1 MAGDYSV
8 RVKAVLDVGSIKAQ
22 LDALSK
28 SGLNID
34 ASKATKELENVQ
46 KQAGL
51 VGDSVTKATKKG
63 SDGFKG
69 LKGYISKG
77 VSSFGDI
84 TKKVMLFGA
93 ATNIING
100 VSQSAKAMVGSVFEL
115 DASLTELKKVSDLSG
130 SSLDQFTDK
139 AYDLGAEVAR
149 TGTEVIDAS
158 TEFVKM
164 GYTVNESLDL
174 SRVATMFQNVADTE
188 ISAGDA
194 ANFINSQM
202 KAFNFTAAESEHII
216 DAVNQVANEFAV
228 GTNDLSGALTVA
240 GSSLATTGNSFE
252 QTIGLITSATEM
264 MPGKAQTVGN
274 SFRTIGINIAA
285 MADSTDTWVA
295 ANGRVNVALKDSQG
309 NLRSTYDIMKD
320 LYTGVEG
327 QSVAWNELSEAEQNA
342 IAVQA
347 GGKTRYQAFVAS
359 MSNFDAAIR
368 STETAMNSQGSAAR
382 ENANAIDSLEGHINA
397 LKSAFQKFAT
407 SLISSDLVKNII
419 DVGTAILNFASSDI
433 GQAVIKLG
441 LLATAIG
448 VAARAFNK
456 LHAIVKGMS
465 FLEGLK
471 TLWLGTSKATDK
483 DTAATDRNTAAKNRN
498 TAAQEANRSARTKNT
513 AATTAQTAATNKANQ
528 SMSMLPDTT
537 SKSAKGFDKLNDST
551 KKSTST
557 MGKFKSGLSK
567 VVGSAKEGTGLVGK
581 LSGVFTSL
589 APTLTV
595 TGLAATG
602 VAIGITK
609 YYDGLEQ
616 AASDAVTKYEE
627 TEQQIAANKQEIER
641 LTSKTEG
648 LTDAEADRLA
658 ILISQTGELE
668 KQLDK
673 QAQQVVDTYMETG
686 GKDPYLKDLKAS
698 GWVKGMKNDLEDYQ
712 RTYNSFLSANTKADE
727 KAAKKSLDYYKDS
740 MDKRAEAAQ
749 GFLDALKTKEDL
761 GLDLTEEEK
770 KYKKFAE
777 SALDTY
783 DEMKSAADPEAL
795 KAMFPDADFAD
806 MSQKELAKY
815 TDKMREF
822 TKAMGDGE
830 EGAKAFKN
838 LMEGL
843 DDGFSNLG
851 SFNEDTGKFD
861 FSNTNIEDYANAL
874 GVSVD
879 YAEQLLTAQTKNG
892 NINWDVP
899 EEEIDSF
906 NQGLSGLNTT
916 LTDTDGKMLTSKTT
930 LEEYAKSLGIPEAA
944 IPSFISA
951 YTEAG
956 NTLVDFT
963 SDAGTTIDQLGKLG
977 EASGLAYD
985 EMGNL
990 TGVNLDQLAQ
1000 SVYDLGGS
1008 SEDLEG
1014 LINYLRDIE
1023 GVTFD
1028 GEWEDYI
1035 TGADTA
1041 EQAAKELFDAVD
1053 KVPEEKDI
1061 KLSVEDNAIGV
1072 MLYAQAVADGYEGTY
1087 EAWLTQG
1094 GGEEA
1099 IAKFKEAQSAGE
1111 DYEQTY
1117 SGTVDANNQPAIGAI
1132 AIANAAG
1139 LNWRQKK
1146 FNANVNAKDNATGTI
1161 NRLKRTYAGQVIAT
1175 ATIAI
1180 KAAAS
1185 KRAKGKRKGEEGGLA
1200 WVGDEGSRSNPKPE
1214 LIQTRYGAYLAG
1226 TKGWEQVVLA
1236 DDDIVY
1242 SNTETRRL
1250 LGNNYTDSGFTPRY
1264 ASGTPKFLDAN
1275 SDNES
1280 IKKKIDAWSDSLD
1293 TWKHNLD
1300 TGRVTEEQYINW
1312 LKSQYKLSNKMT
1324 QDQYR
1329 DAEKTIFDYYAAIEE
1344 AALQNYITELEY
1356 GNESLDSMLDRINK
1370 AYKAQK
1376 INDEQVKDLREDA
1389 YKAFMEYN
1397 LKMLENEEATYGDVL
1412 KVIEDFYKQGKISA
1426 DDYYGYLEDASNAAK
1441 DAETE
1446 RLEKLQ
1452 EEQENQQE
1460 LAKLYAQLQ
1469 VDNIDKQIEALE
1481 KQNEAQ
1487 EEANELA
1494 ELYNNLA
1501 KARQQKVKVFRN
1513 GQWVYEEDR
1522 DAIKEAQDAI
1532 NDFNAEHATDE
1543 LEKLK
1548 EEWQAILDMF
1558 DDQETLAEIKDLEN
1572 ALGKTAEELFGFMG
1586 TDLSAWTEWFKNTL
1600 ATGMGIEDILTELE
1614 GLEGFEKISEYLDS
1628 EGHVDWNAIEQAIK
1642 NNRFASGTLNAPGG
1656 LSIVGEKGWEL
1667 GALNKGDAIFPH
1679 DISENLMRWGAITP
1693 SDFKAKDTES
1703 IVQSFNFDKLVLP
1716 NVRNADDFVA
1726 ELKKLPN
1733 LAIQRANGRY

>member
-69 LKGYISKG
+69 LKGYISEG
-77 VSSFGDI
+77 TRSFGDI

-93 ATNIING
+93 ATNVING
-100 VSQSAKAMVGSVFEL
+100 AAQGAKAMVGSVFEL
-115 DASLTELKKVSDLSG
+115 DDSLTEFKKVSDISG
-130 SSLDQFTDK
+130 ESLDRFVEK
-139 AYDLGAEVAR
+139 AYDVGTEVAR

-158 TEFVKM
+158 TEFKKM

-174 SRVATMFQNVADTE
+174 ARVATMFQNVADTE
-188 ISAGDA
+188 ISAADA

-202 KAFNFTAAESEHII
+202 KAFNFTATESEHII

-407 SLISSDLVKNII
+407 SLISSDLLKTLVDI
-419 DVGTAILNFASSDI
+419 GTAILNFAAGDV
-433 GQAVIKLG
+433 GQAILKLT
-441 LLATAIG
+441 LLGIAIG
-448 VAARAFNK
+448 VAVRAFNK
-456 LHAIVKGMS
+456 LHAVVKGMS
-465 FLEGLK
+465 VLEGISA
-471 TLWLGTSKATDK
+471 LWFGIGDGAKDAAEGVDDAARSMSGATKKGGSLVSSLNKIIGKLSPMGFGLSIIGAGLVGMGTALYSVYK
-483 DTAATDRNTAAKNRN
+483 DTHQYTRAVDDMI
-498 TAAQEANRSARTKNT
+498 
-513 AATTAQTAATNKANQ
+513 KANNKNIESVKTNYDQ
-528 SMSMLPDTT
+528 AQLYI
-537 SKSAKGFDKLNDST
+537 DKIDE
-551 KKSTST
+551 
-557 MGKFKSGLSK
+557 LSK
-567 VVGSAKEGTGLVGK
+567 VE
-581 LSGVFTSL
+581 
-589 APTLTV
+589 
-595 TGLAATG
+595 
-602 VAIGITK
+602 
-609 YYDGLEQ
+609 
-616 AASDAVTKYEE
+616 
-627 TEQQIAANKQEIER
+627 NKNTYQ
-641 LTSKTEG
+641 
-648 LTDAEADRLA
+648 
-658 ILISQTGELE
+658 
-668 KQLDK
+668 KQLMAQYVEKLNELYPGLNLEYDESTDTLSQNTDELRRNTEEAYK
-673 QAQQVVDTYMETG
+673 NAQA
-686 GKDPYLKDLKAS
+686 KA
-698 GWVKGMKNDLEDYQ
+698 YQ
-712 RTYNSFLSANTKADE
+712 ENAENALQEKIKAENKAE
-727 KAAKKSLDYYKDS
+727 KKAPKI
-740 MDKRAEAAQ
+740 Q
-749 GFLDALKTKEDL
+749 GFLDQLSGMDKGSKLYNDTLVKLNKQVAKYKDALNAADEAQIEYTKNMNAQATQTDDYKTVMQQYEKEVGQIPSTLKEKIKDGLISAPLTKEDWDTFIQFD
-761 GLDLTEEEK
+761 GLV
-770 KYKKFAE
+770 
-777 SALDTY
+777 SAF
-783 DEMKSAADPEAL
+783 E
-795 KAMFPDADFAD
+795 
-806 MSQKELAKY
+806 
-815 TDKMREF
+815 R
-822 TKAMGDGE
+822 
-830 EGAKAFKN
+830 
-838 LMEGL
+838 
-843 DDGFSNLG
+843 
-851 SFNEDTGKFD
+851 TGKKLPN
-861 FSNTNIEDYANAL
+861 SIYA
-874 GVSVD
+874 GIQEGIYSVPTD
-879 YAEQLLTAQTKNG
+879 SLNLEQL
-892 NINWDVP
+892 
-899 EEEIDSF
+899 
-906 NQGLSGLNTT
+906 
-916 LTDTDGKMLTSKTT
+916 
-930 LEEYAKSLGIPEAA
+930 
-944 IPSFISA
+944 
-951 YTEAG
+951 
-956 NTLVDFT
+956 
-963 SDAGTTIDQLGKLG
+963 
-977 EASGLAYD
+977 
-985 EMGNL
+985 
-990 TGVNLDQLAQ
+990 
-1000 SVYDLGGS
+1000 
-1008 SEDLEG
+1008 
-1014 LINYLRDIE
+1014 
-1023 GVTFD
+1023 VTFD
-1028 GEWEDYI
+1028 SAMTHMKSHGAELSDEMIKGLYNEIEAQEGDVQKEYNDILSRMLKVTDPEDLLQIGDILADETMTIQEKMSTIEGIMNGIDVEPLHIDSTISDDIDDIRSSIENLPEDTDLTITAQDDASGTIKDVQISADELANGKYI
-1035 TGADTA
+1035 A
-1041 EQAAKELFDAVD
+1041 EL
-1053 KVPEEKDI
+1053 
-1061 KLSVEDNAIGV
+1061 IGV
-1072 MLYAQAVADGYEGTY
+1072 DHASAVVEYAQAVAGGYEGTY
-1087 EAWLTQG
+1087 TAWLVENG
-1094 GGEEA
+1094 GDEA
-1099 IAKFKEAQSAGE
+1099 INKMNNAKLAGE
-1111 DYEQTY
+1111 NFDGEYVGEVRANNGQALGSIGQARAQGTIWQGSTFTGRVAAKDDA
-1117 SGTVDANNQPAIGAI
+1117 SGTIQ
-1132 AIANAAG
+1132 
-1139 LNWRQKK
+1139 
-1146 FNANVNAKDNATGTI
+1146 
-1161 NRLKRTYAGQVIAT
+1161 RLKNTYAGKTIAT
-1175 ATIAI
+1175 AAI
-1180 KAAAS
+1180 RIKTTVDKAG
-1185 KRAKGKRKGEEGGLA
+1185 RNAKGKRKGVEGGLS
-1200 WVGDEGSRSNPKPE
+1200 WLGDEGSRSNPKPE
-1214 LIQTRYGAYLAG
+1214 LVQTKDGAFLAG
-1226 TKGWEQVVLA
+1226 TTGWEMYPL
-1236 DDDIVY
+1236 DKDDIVY
-1242 SNTETRRL
+1242 SNAETRRL
-1250 LGNNYTDSGFTPRY
+1250 LGDRGLSITSSVIPRY

-1329 DAEKTIFDYYAAIEE
+1329 DAEKTIFDYYATIEE

-1487 EEANELA
+1487 EKANELA

-1667 GALNKGDAIFPH
+1667 RALNKGDAIFPH